1 MNPQQPLSARAET
14 LNVPE
19 QARVRWEVL
28 RAAGH
33 AINRA
38 IADTITQAHEATPR
52 VEETIANVALDQT
65 VPFTPTQPVEERLVP
80 STAEISENNIDLAA
94 SRQLV
99 QELYA
104 QKTD

>member
-1 MNPQQPLSARAET
+1 MNPQQPLLARAESP
-14 LNVPE
+14 NVPE

-28 RAAGH
+28 LAAGH

-38 IADTITQAHEATPR
+38 IVAKSAEVGSR

-65 VPFTPTQPVEERLVP
+65 VPFIPTQPVEERLVP
-80 STAEISENNIDLAA
+80 SAAEISEKNLDVAA

-99 QELYA
+99 EELYA
-104 QKTD
+104 QKAD